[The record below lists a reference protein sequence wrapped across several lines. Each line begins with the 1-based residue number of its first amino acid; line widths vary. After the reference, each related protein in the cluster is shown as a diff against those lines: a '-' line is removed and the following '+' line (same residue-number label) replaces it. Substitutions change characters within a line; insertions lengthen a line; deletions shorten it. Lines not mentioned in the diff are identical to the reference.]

1 MRKIFIVCSFLA
13 LAACANRHTVLVNS
27 QGQEMTCEVSGAG
40 MMGAVSALKTEQDCI
55 ADAEKK
61 GYRVLGDAH

>member
-1 MRKIFIVCSFLA
+1 MRKIFIACFFLA

-27 QGQEMTCEVSGAG
+27 QGQEMTCDVSGAG
-40 MMGAVSALKTEQDCI
+40 LMGAVSTYKTEQDCI

-61 GYRVLGDAH
+61 GYRVLSETH